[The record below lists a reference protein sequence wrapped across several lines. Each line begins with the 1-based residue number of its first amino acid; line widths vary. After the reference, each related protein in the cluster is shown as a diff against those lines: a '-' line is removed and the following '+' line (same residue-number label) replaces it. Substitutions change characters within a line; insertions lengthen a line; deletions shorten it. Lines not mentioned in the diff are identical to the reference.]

1 MSDNK
6 KHDEKLKPMLH
17 EGHNPKSRR
26 DFLAQGFLGM
36 STFAM
41 APSLLSA
48 LSSSAHAAVSCPVSV
63 GTGMTGVIII
73 DLVGGGNIPGSNVM
87 VGGPG
92 GQLDFLPNY
101 ESLGL
106 PSNFHPSLSNQ
117 TSSELGLVF
126 HSDSGMLR
134 GIRSVT
140 ATGTRA
146 NVEGMVFCTSTDD
159 DTGNNQTNPLY
170 WLNKAGAKGTLN
182 QLAGTRQTE
191 SGGNTSSP
199 SESINPTIQPVKIDS
214 PQDAVNLVSTGRMDG
229 FFRSEKASKIDRLI
243 KTVSSISERK
253 VDTISR
259 RNLPDTI
266 KNLVQ
271 CGFAQTSD
279 QVKNFNPTL
288 LNPEQDPL
296 VAEVFP
302 NLGDGNQR
310 KTATIAKMVLDGFI
324 GAATIEMGGY
334 DYHSGNRQDG
344 ERRDVEAGQVIG
356 RIMQLAAR
364 KNKDIVIIVLT
375 DGGVAANT
383 DIDNSADG
391 RGKFAWSGDSGQRSS
406 AFMMVYKKDGRPDIR
421 VDGKRQIGHFRASTG
436 SVENSA
442 MLTSNSVVNLSK
454 AMVANYLALHGKEG
468 QLESVVGDDPFR
480 SNLDK
485 YLVFDKLR

>member
-1 MSDNK
+1 MNDK
-6 KHDEKLKPMLH
+6 KYEKFKPMLH

-48 LSSSAHAAVSCPVSV
+48 LSNSAHAAIRCQTAMNS
-63 GTGMTGVIII
+63 GMSGVIVI

-87 VGGPG
+87 VGGVG
-92 GQLDFLPNY
+92 GQLDFLPDY
-101 ESLGL
+101 SSLGL
-106 PSNFHPSLSNQ
+106 PSDFHPSLRNQ
-117 TSSELGLVF
+117 TNSEMGLVF

-134 GIRSVT
+134 GIQSVT
-140 ATGTRA
+140 KTTTRS
-146 NVEGMVFCTSTDD
+146 NVEGMIFCTSTDD

-170 WLNKAGAKGTLN
+170 WLNKAGARGSLN

-191 SGGNTSSP
+191 SGGNTTIP
-199 SESINPTIQPVKIDS
+199 AESMNPTIQPVKIES
-214 PQDAVNLVSTGRMDG
+214 PQDAVNLVSAGRMDS
-229 FFRSEKASKIDRLI
+229 FFMSEKTSKIDRLI

-253 VDTISR
+253 VESISR
-259 RNLPDTI
+259 RNLPDKI

-271 CGFAQTSD
+271 CGFSQTSE
-279 QVKNFNPTL
+279 QVRNFNPTL
-288 LNPEQDPL
+288 LDPSRDPQ
-296 VAEVFP
+296 VNAVFD
-302 NLGDGNQR
+302 NLNEGNQR
-310 KTATIAKMVLDGFI
+310 KTATIAKLVLDGFI

-344 ERRDVEAGQVIG
+344 ERRDMEAGQVIG
-356 RIMQLAAR
+356 RIMELAAR
-364 KNKDIVIIVLT
+364 KQKDIVIIVLT

-383 DIDNSADG
+383 DVDNSADG

-406 AFMMVYKKDGRPDIR
+406 ALMMVYKKDGRPDIR
-421 VDGKRQIGHFRASTG
+421 EAGKRQIGHFRASTG
-436 SVENSA
+436 SVENTA
-442 MLTSNSVVNLSK
+442 VLTSNSVVNLSK

-468 QLESVVGDDPFR
+468 QLEAVVGENPFK

>member
-1 MSDNK
+1 MEDK
-6 KHDEKLKPMLH
+6 KPKPMLL
-17 EGHNPKSRR
+17 EGHNPKTRR

-36 STFAM
+36 SALAI
-41 APSLLSA
+41 APSLLTS
-48 LSSSAHAAVSCPVSV
+48 LSNSAHAAVTCQTAQSS
-63 GTGMTGVIII
+63 GMAGVIVI
-73 DLVGGGNIPGSNVM
+73 DLAGGGNIPGSNVM

-101 ESLGL
+101 SSLGL
-106 PSNFHPSLSNQ
+106 PPDFHPSLRNQ
-117 TSSELGLVF
+117 TNNEMGLVF

-134 GIRSVT
+134 GIQSVT
-140 ATGTRA
+140 QNSTRS

-170 WLNKAGAKGTLN
+170 WLNKAGAKGSLN

-191 SGGNTSSP
+191 SGGNTSTP
-199 SESINPTIQPVKIDS
+199 SESINPTVQPVKIDS
-214 PQDAVNLVSTGRMDG
+214 PQDAINLVSTGRMDS
-229 FFRSEKASKIDRLI
+229 FFRNEKASKIDRLI

-259 RNLPDTI
+259 RSLPDQI

-271 CGFAQTSD
+271 CGFAQTSE

-288 LNPEQDPL
+288 LDPAQDPQ
-296 VAEVFP
+296 VAAVFN
-302 NLGDGNQR
+302 NLNDGNQR

-344 ERRDVEAGQVIG
+344 ERRDIEAGQVIG
-356 RIMQLAAR
+356 RIMELAAR
-364 KNKDIVIIVLT
+364 KQKDIVIIVLT
-375 DGGVAANT
+375 DGGVAANS
-383 DIDNSADG
+383 DVDNSADG

-406 AFMMVYKKDGRPDIR
+406 AFMMVYKKDGRPNIR
-421 VDGKRQIGHFRASTG
+421 SNDKRQIGYFRASTG
-436 SVENSA
+436 SVENTA
-442 MLTSNSVVNLSK
+442 TLTSNSVVNLSK

-468 QLESVVGDDPFR
+468 QLEAVVGDDPFR